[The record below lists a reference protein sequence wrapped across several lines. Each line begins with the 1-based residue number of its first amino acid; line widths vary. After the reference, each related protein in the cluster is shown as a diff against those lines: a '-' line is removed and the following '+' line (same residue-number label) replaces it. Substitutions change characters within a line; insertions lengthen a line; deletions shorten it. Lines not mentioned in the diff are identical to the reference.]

1 MHAIVGYLDNFSVRK
16 WVVVGNERGEHR
28 SLNQILKNQQL
39 TSCHGN
45 QIELPGFTE
54 LPHFSISEMFHFCLG
69 K

>member
-1 MHAIVGYLDNFSVRK
+1 M
-16 WVVVGNERGEHR
+16 VGNGCGEHR

-39 TSCHGN
+39 ISCHGN
-45 QIELPGFTE
+45 QIELLWFTE

>member
-1 MHAIVGYLDNFSVRK
+1 MHAIVGYLDKFSVRK
-16 WVVVGNERGEHR
+16 WVVVGNECGEHR

-45 QIELPGFTE
+45 QIELLWFTE